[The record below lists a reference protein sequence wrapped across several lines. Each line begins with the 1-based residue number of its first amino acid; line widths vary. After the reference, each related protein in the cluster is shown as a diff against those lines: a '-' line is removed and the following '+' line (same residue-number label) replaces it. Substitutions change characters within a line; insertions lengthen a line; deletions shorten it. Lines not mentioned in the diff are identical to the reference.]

1 MRKNYLV
8 HFIVSGKG
16 TFTINGNTY
25 ELEAGQAFL
34 IPSDV
39 LYFYKADSEEP
50 WHYMWFEIN
59 GSGARTLLR
68 EIFPND
74 NDPIYTTESIV
85 YIQEQFLKML
95 KAGENRQILL
105 VMGCLYNLVGNM
117 VLYNKE
123 QHNIR
128 PSGGKNYVDTAIK
141 YIENNYFKKI
151 TISEICAAISIERSY
166 LCLSLIHI

>member
-85 YIQEQFLKML
+85 SVSYTHLDVYK
-95 KAGENRQILL
+95 RQILL
-105 VMGCLYNLVGNM
+105 MPAGKRCLHT
-117 VLYNKE
+117 KC
-123 QHNIR
+123 NIGAQLRNQR
-128 PSGGKNYVDTAIK
+128 PSQNRQPCTD
-141 YIENNYFKKI
+141 F
-151 TISEICAAISIERSY
+151 
-166 LCLSLIHI
+166 